1 MSYDPSF
8 MNVEVSTRFA
18 LQQFGSINEFNNL
31 RDKKKVIFDK
41 IESFKQISN
50 EKLYND
56 NDKVIKNAKEVNN
69 ENYILNIEKD
79 NMNKKFLELK
89 NIISKSNDVNSDAKK
104 YFSNLNFDQYFQKEK
119 EVMEN
124 ISKCK
129 DFLLDY
135 LNIKKIQKK
144 PNVSK
149 LNIKFIFDDQQKY
162 NKTFEFDY
170 YDEMNKI
177 IVNLL
182 FNYSSFNNPG
192 VYLSNG
198 TEINFNKVRDNY
210 IGDFFKDKNKEI
222 HIRTK

>member
-1 MSYDPSF
+1 MSYVPSF

-18 LQQFGSINEFNNL
+18 LQQFESINEFNNL

-119 EVMEN
+119 GKRE
-124 ISKCK
+124 IL
-129 DFLLDY
+129 FGGLDALMRGGIAY
-135 LNIKKIQKK
+135 IIICYASMHLFIYASDY
-144 PNVSK
+144 PNV
-149 LNIKFIFDDQQKY
+149 LNEFSVFFSI
-162 NKTFEFDY
+162 TF
-170 YDEMNKI
+170 
-177 IVNLL
+177 
-182 FNYSSFNNPG
+182 
-192 VYLSNG
+192 
-198 TEINFNKVRDNY
+198 
-210 IGDFFKDKNKEI
+210 
-222 HIRTK
+222 